1 MLKLA
6 SAQIYRNSLGS
17 CMSLEHVIFNN
28 KSDLIFDLDGT
39 LVDSVPDLAAAVN
52 DMLSR
57 LSLASFPEET
67 IRGWVG
73 NGAKTLVERAL
84 SGSGNISST
93 LDSDYTKQALD
104 IFLEHYQRQA
114 CVKTSLYAGVEMALS
129 ALVDRGYTL
138 HIVTN
143 KPLIFVDPIVS
154 HLNIKQYFTHILGA
168 DSLPKKKPDPM
179 PLAYVMKQQRVSA
192 GNCVMI
198 GDSHN
203 DILAANAIEMESV
216 GLTYGYNYGEDI
228 SLHNPTVVFENF
240 DGLLSVFPSL
250 KEG

>member
-1 MLKLA
+1 
-6 SAQIYRNSLGS
+6 
-17 CMSLEHVIFNN
+17 MSLKHKIFTN

-39 LVDSVPDLAAAVN
+39 LVDRVPDLAAAVN
-52 DMLSR
+52 EMLSS
-57 LSLASFPEET
+57 LSLANFPEDT
-67 IRGWVG
+67 IRSWVG

-93 LDSDYTKQALD
+93 LDIDYAKHALD
-104 IFLEHYQRQA
+104 IFLEHYQRQV
-114 CVKTSLYAGVEMALS
+114 CVKTALYDGVERTLS
-129 ALVDRGYTL
+129 ELVNRGYTL
-138 HIVTN
+138 HLVTN
-143 KPLIFVDPIVS
+143 KPLVFVEPIVS
-154 HLNIKQYFTHILGA
+154 DLKIKQYFTHILGA

-179 PLAYVMKQQRVSA
+179 PLVHVANQQSA
-192 GNCVMI
+192 SVGNCVMI